1 MTHTYK
7 LTPTLLVSEFMEK
20 FSAYM
25 RAYMVIHLLHLR
37 DRHHNFVYVF
47 STFFLLLV
55 STRATC
61 QVTLSDMCTTP
72 TPLLAVPNVT
82 AHPST
87 ASVPVTVLLYDG
99 PLLCSFNVAINGLM
113 ERHISAYFTPMH
125 LCGFVCTVKCEP
137 KAMLVGCN
145 AGITA
150 IDMDLDVSDFH
161 CSTAYCMMYKGK
173 GKGVYSSS

>member
-1 MTHTYK
+1 M
-7 LTPTLLVSEFMEK
+7 F
-20 FSAYM
+20 
-25 RAYMVIHLLHLR
+25 
-37 DRHHNFVYVF
+37 F

-55 STRATC
+55 STHATC

-99 PLLCSFNVAINGLM
+99 PLLCGFNVAINGLM

-173 GKGVYSSS
+173 GKGVYSSSWHSPQNYGTSLVNGITQCYLPPDRGDRPAFT